1 MDKYYTPELNEFCL
15 DFEYEEKL
23 NGVYEK
29 KVFDGYTA
37 LIKKSFYGDYG
48 DWYDSIEEDIE
59 SDRIRV
65 KYLDKED
72 IENLGFKKRTISRS
86 EWSKII
92 NDQIFTIHE
101 FWTYNQSER
110 ENLIRI
116 TSGKENNF
124 PYRIKFEG
132 DIKNKSELT
141 KLLKQLQI
149 G

>member
-37 LIKKSFYGDYG
+37 LIKKSFCGDYG

-59 SDRIRV
+59 SDRIRI

-72 IENLGFKKRTISRS
+72 IESLGFILKR
-86 EWSKII
+86 EFNCFMKINTYSVDCFI
-92 NDQIFTIHE
+92 YLNPWYTQIKVG
-101 FWTYNQSER
+101 R
-110 ENLIRI
+110 DI
-116 TSGKENNF
+116 TKTEQV
-124 PYRIKFEG
+124 FEG
-132 DIKNKSELT
+132 RIKNKSELQQI
-141 KLLKQLQI
+141 LKMVL
-149 G
+149 